1 MQWWP
6 PQSNSK
12 KSRTTVSEED
22 FTHNEMLVYCHS
34 QVKWTGWWTLPCDG
48 WVQYCLKFQPASFLG
63 PTPSAIRQ
71 LFFVAILSDLLLVYR
86 NHFTLAYLV
95 MYVERGYETWIWIF
109 EKYSDV
115 NMNSQFGTS
124 LTIKEARIRKWR
136 HLQICAK
143 NVRNPGA
150 YMNCWEQ
157 CGNLIEFDLVW
168 LSKGEERSGHITSR
182 IYMFTV
188 SNTPIL
194 D

>member
-1 MQWWP
+1 MISVLTERRGTAMYYWP
-6 PQSNSK
+6 S
-12 KSRTTVSEED
+12 
-22 FTHNEMLVYCHS
+22 
-34 QVKWTGWWTLPCDG
+34 TL
-48 WVQYCLKFQPASFLG
+48 
-63 PTPSAIRQ
+63 SAICQ
-71 LFFVAILSDLLLVYR
+71 LFFVAILSDLLLVCR
-86 NHFTLAYLV
+86 NHLTLAYLV

-168 LSKGEERSGHITSR
+168 LSKGEVDITHLASTCSLFQK
-182 IYMFTV
+182 I
-188 SNTPIL
+188 